1 MRIAFFGSPAAALP
15 SLERLLESGHAI
27 ELIVTQPDKPSG
39 RGKSPAASPV
49 KKFAI
54 GHRIRVLQ
62 PQKIR
67 SDAGFLE
74 QLGAVNPDINVVVAY
89 GQIMPASVIYLPGL
103 KSVNVHF
110 SLLPKYRGAAPVE
123 WAIMNGERQTG
134 VTIFELNEKMD
145 EGDTLSRVEVE
156 ILSRETAGELEARL
170 ALVGAD
176 LLIRTLA
183 GIERLPRVPQDHDGA
198 TLAPRLK
205 KEQGRIDWAR
215 DAASIERMVRAFSPW
230 PGAFTFWK
238 EKRLIIHAGRVAAAG
253 DECRSAGRVA
263 GVAGEGLKVSCGSDS
278 AYVIERLQR
287 ENKNA
292 MKVADFL
299 RGARIEPGDILG

>member
-1 MRIAFFGSPAAALP
+1 MRIAFFGSPTAALP
-15 SLERLLESGHAI
+15 SLERLLEFGHAI

-49 KKFAI
+49 KKFALDR
-54 GHRIRVLQ
+54 RIRVLQ
-62 PQKIR
+62 PQRIR
-67 SDAGFLE
+67 SDAIFLE
-74 QLGAVNPDINVVVAY
+74 QLGAVIPDINVVVAY
-89 GQIMPASVIYLPGL
+89 GQIMPAPVIYLPGL

-123 WAIMNGERQTG
+123 WAIMNGEPKTG

-145 EGDTLSRVEVE
+145 EGDTLSREEVE
-156 ILSRETAGELEARL
+156 ILPRETAGELEARL
-170 ALVGAD
+170 ARVGAD

-183 GIERLPRVPQDHDGA
+183 EIKRLPRVPQDHDGA

-215 DAASIERMVRAFSPW
+215 DAVLIERMVRAFSPW
-230 PGAFTFWK
+230 PWAFTFWK
-238 EKRLIIHAGRVAAAG
+238 GQRLIIHAGRVAAAG
-253 DECRSAGRVA
+253 DECRPAGRVA
-263 GVAGEGLKVSCGSDS
+263 GVAGEGLKVCCGSDS

-287 ENKNA
+287 ENKKAMNA
-292 MKVADFL
+292 ADFL